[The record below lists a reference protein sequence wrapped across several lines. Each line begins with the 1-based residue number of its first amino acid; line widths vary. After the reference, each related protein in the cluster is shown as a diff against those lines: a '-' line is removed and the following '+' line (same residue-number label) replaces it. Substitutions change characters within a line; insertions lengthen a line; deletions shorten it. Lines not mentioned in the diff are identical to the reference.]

1 MYGGIIHTA
10 MGNKSKYQLF
20 LKVLL
25 MSEKSE
31 IVAALGESR
40 LLVPILLNEALAAN
54 DRAKY
59 RLTLLQ
65 TAKAHA
71 DAPEVVISD
80 LRLERIACGITDS
93 SYDVVVAGTVKRGAE
108 TYAMPLVSELCSS
121 LHDDILAMIAPFEAA
136 QIAEV
141 RLYQQRLK
149 RLSPH
154 SWSGKDG
161 SITST
166 GITSIT
172 SGTPDHGDSVHLLI
186 MDMHKGLNRLQAD
199 ISTDNIDGALTYGL
213 RAIERTLVAA
223 FMKGVKR
230 TQQLKFDHPGL
241 GTTATRSGS
250 KLIIQNDIGTTDAHV
265 LVVHV
270 EGARVTVTYTDNHL
284 PRLLFFQG
292 MFTEWDV
299 KWGRVQSH
307 TDRALETGIYHLCV
321 GVYTARG
328 KADQKA
334 FLTHLG
340 SRLVFLID
348 WNRARKR
355 LQMLTPKQEA
365 FSLLS
370 WAAQTDVGHMAF
382 IKAGGE
388 RMIFDA
394 MQFVAGGT
402 LSYGITLDELLGKEA
417 AGSFMRFILK
427 TCSSGLLNNRP
438 LALIRDEVRVELYK
452 YYHNAQQY
460 LLDLVSNH
468 AALSVEIAAGIRDG
482 LLDVSHP
489 EAVPRFELIGRR
501 AKEWERKADEL
512 VITARELAKQS
523 EQADAVRQLLEVAD
537 DIADELEEAAFH
549 LTLLKADVPGE
560 EIRVPLAKLARLL
573 VEGTQEYL
581 KAIENARSIQHSGSA
596 DDMHDFLESIHRI
609 VAIEQESDMVQR
621 EVRKALVSAAKDY
634 RQAFI
639 ITECAKKLES
649 AADALMHTG
658 MILRDQI
665 LGKIMGNV

>member
-1 MYGGIIHTA
+1 MGEKNRIIAT
-10 MGNKSKYQLF
+10 
-20 LKVLL
+20 
-25 MSEKSE
+25 
-31 IVAALGESR
+31 LGESR
-40 LLVPILLNEALAAN
+40 LLLPALLNEALAAN

-65 TAKAHA
+65 TAKARA
-71 DAPEVVISD
+71 DAPGESFAD
-80 LRLERIACGITDS
+80 LRAERLACGITESAFD
-93 SYDVVVAGTVKRGAE
+93 DVVAGTVKEGDEA
-108 TYAMPLVSELCSS
+108 YAMPLVTIICSS
-121 LHDDILAMIAPFEAA
+121 LHDDIMAMIEPFTAA
-136 QIAEV
+136 QKPEAN
-141 RLYQQRLK
+141 LYQQRLK
-149 RLSPH
+149 RLSPY
-154 SWSGKDG
+154 SQSGNDG
-161 SITST
+161 SITGADIS
-166 GITSIT
+166 SMT
-172 SGTPDHGDSVHLLI
+172 SGAPDRGDSVHILI
-186 MDMHKGLNRLQAD
+186 MDMHKSLNRLQAE
-199 ISTDNIDGALTYGL
+199 IATENIDGALTYGL
-213 RAIERTLVAA
+213 RAVERSLVAA

-241 GTTATRSGS
+241 GTTAARTGA
-250 KLIIQNDIGTTDAHV
+250 KLILQNDIGTTDAHV
-265 LVVHV
+265 LVLHV
-270 EGARVTVTYTDNHL
+270 EGKRVTVTYTDNHL

-292 MFTEWDV
+292 MFTDWEV
-299 KWGRVQSH
+299 KWSSVQSR
-307 TDRALETGIYHLCV
+307 TDHALENGVYHLCV
-321 GVYTARG
+321 GNYTARD

-334 FLTHLG
+334 YLTHLG

-355 LQMLTPKQEA
+355 LQMLVSKKDA
-365 FSLLS
+365 LDLLS
-370 WAAQTDVGHMAF
+370 WAAANDVGHIAF

-394 MQFVAGGT
+394 LQFVAGGT
-402 LSYGITLDELLGKEA
+402 LSYGVALDELLGREA
-417 AGSFMRFILK
+417 AGSFMRFIL
-427 TCSSGLLNNRP
+427 TACAQGLLKKRP

-468 AALSVEIAAGIRDG
+468 AALSVEIAASIRDG
-482 LLDVSHP
+482 LLDVSRP
-489 EAVPRFELIGRR
+489 EAYPRFELIGRR

-549 LTLLKADVPGE
+549 LTLLKSDGLAE
-560 EIRVPLAKLARLL
+560 EIRLPLASLARLL
-573 VEGTQEYL
+573 VEGTREYL
-581 KAIENARSIQHSGSA
+581 KAIENARGIQRSGSP
-596 DDMHDFLESIHRI
+596 DDMHDFLEAIHRI

-634 RQAFI
+634 RQAFVI
-639 ITECAKKLES
+639 AECAKKLES

-665 LGKIMGNV
+665 LGKIMGPV